1 MLFSRIRLPLRT
13 ITSGVAPSV
22 VTESTAAD
30 GVDNDEEDKED
41 DVDHSH
47 PFPVGLEVLQH
58 PGLARFT
65 AEAEGIGVIAPFIA
79 VWIRAICCWGG
90 LDPHGWA
97 LVGKVAT
104 LWWFA
109 ATRLNRIQ
117 ILGEELL
124 GGNFVILNEILAEF
138 TVHQTAVNP
147 IPIPTVGDTFL
158 KPVGVVPELVLLVSS
173 ITQGFAGSFVGDDE
187 GEDGEAEE
195 YDDEYEHDEE
205 IEP

>member
-58 PGLARFT
+58 PRLARFT

-97 LVGKVAT
+97 LVGKVAN

-109 ATRLNRIQ
+109 ATRLKSQTKRKERIR
-117 ILGEELL
+117 IVRLDALRLKVVRKAREKLC
-124 GGNFVILNEILAEF
+124 
-138 TVHQTAVNP
+138 
-147 IPIPTVGDTFL
+147 TF
-158 KPVGVVPELVLLVSS
+158 KSPSKKAP
-173 ITQGFAGSFVGDDE
+173 
-187 GEDGEAEE
+187 
-195 YDDEYEHDEE
+195 Y
-205 IEP
+205 